1 LLWQEV
7 GLIDGNY
14 QISVQIVKAF
24 FGMVDTHLVI
34 SFGDEFVNVDVDNIY
49 YYFDSQA
56 KERID
61 RGEMGRRSGD
71 IIVLREKLLSMSHA
85 DYSAAIKVIEG
96 MVDKHVASAPKP
108 TDQAAVRKDALDL
121 FHQASATESGTAKI
135 APA

>member
-1 LLWQEV
+1 
-7 GLIDGNY
+7 
-14 QISVQIVKAF
+14 
-24 FGMVDTHLVI
+24 MVDTHLVI
-34 SFGDEFVNVDVDNIY
+34 SFGDELVNVDVDNIY

-108 TDQAAVRKDALDL
+108 TDQATVRKDALDL